1 MRWVEGREEWC
12 RALILLRS
20 QPWPSAFADNLT
32 QQNASATGERD
43 SSSTRAKLAA
53 LEAVEPHQKRPM
65 TEDGRLDSNAHCSLQ
80 VPSLSHFV
88 ACDFWCVRKATVC
101 DEKWERGGEGWEAV
115 KEIPPKLKGKRK
127 KEKKRKIK
135 EAALK
140 SHHPI
145 GL

>member
-88 ACDFWCVRKATVC
+88 AYDFGVCVKRQYVTKNGKGV
-101 DEKWERGGEGWEAV
+101 EGWEAV
-115 KEIPPKLKGKRK
+115 KEIPPKSKGKRK

-135 EAALK
+135 EK
-140 SHHPI
+140 
-145 GL
+145 

>member
-65 TEDGRLDSNAHCSLQ
+65 TEDGRLDSNARCSLQ

-88 ACDFWCVRKATVC
+88 ACDFGVCV
-101 DEKWERGGEGWEAV
+101 
-115 KEIPPKLKGKRK
+115 KRQ
-127 KEKKRKIK
+127 
-135 EAALK
+135 
-140 SHHPI
+140 
-145 GL
+145 